1 MADKLIDAIKEVMDI
16 PDKDKVP
23 LKGKFY
29 TQVAQRVQ
37 SFRLNLGSEG
47 RIRTEVVENTDKKV
61 VVEATI
67 FVWYLDH
74 GWIEIANDFAE
85 EYRAQGPV
93 NKTSALE
100 NCVTSAIGRALSACG
115 LSGGEYASS
124 FEVDNAINNKPPAP
138 TPKPEPKAK
147 PKEQEKAKPK
157 AEPKAEPKAPE
168 AQKDDLGIVKDGLL
182 QLMYVHTTLEDLRD
196 FWSENKKN
204 LDRMQAEEAEMYA
217 EVLENFKT
225 QAEELGKLEEANNG

>member
-1 MADKLIDAIKEVMDI
+1 LINAIREVMEI
-16 PDKDKVP
+16 PDDDKVN
-23 LKGKFY
+23 LRGKFY

-47 RIRTEVVENTDKKV
+47 RIRTEVVENNDKKV

-67 FVWYLDH
+67 SVWYKDV
-74 GWIEIANDFAE
+74 GWVEVANDFAE

-100 NCVTSAIGRALSACG
+100 NACTSAIGRALSACG
-115 LSGGEYASS
+115 LSGNEYASS
-124 FEVDNAINNKPPAP
+124 FEVENAIHSKPSAP

-147 PKEQEKAKPK
+147 AKSPEKPK
-157 AEPKAEPKAPE
+157 AKEPEPEPE
-168 AQKDDLGIVKDGLL
+168 PEDDLGVVKKLL
-182 QLMYVHTTLEDLRD
+182 EEAMYIHPSVAELRD
-196 FWSENKKN
+196 FWSVNKKN
-204 LDRMQAEEAEMYA
+204 LDRMQAEEPDMYA
-217 EVLENFKT
+217 DVLKKFKT

>member
-1 MADKLIDAIKEVMDI
+1 MTDKLIDAIREVMDI

-37 SFRLNLGSEG
+37 SFRLNIGSEG
-47 RIRTEVVENTDKKV
+47 RIRTEIVENNDKKV

-67 FVWYLDH
+67 SVWYKDV
-74 GWIEIANDFAE
+74 GWVEVANDFAE

-100 NCVTSAIGRALSACG
+100 NCCTSAIGRALSACG

-124 FEVDNAINNKPPAP
+124 FEVDNAINSKPSAP

-147 PKEQEKAKPK
+147 AKAPEKPK
-157 AEPKAEPKAPE
+157 AKDPEPE
-168 AQKDDLGIVKDGLL
+168 DDLGVVKLG
-182 QLMYVHTTLEDLRD
+182 MEECMIMHPTLEELRD
-196 FWSENKKN
+196 YWNQNKKN
-204 LDRMQAEEAEMYA
+204 LDRMQAEEPEMHAELL
-217 EVLENFKT
+217 VKFKT
-225 QAEELGKLEEANNG
+225 QADELKKLEGANNG

>member
-1 MADKLIDAIKEVMDI
+1 MTDKLINAIQEVINI
-16 PDKDKVP
+16 PDGDKIEIR
-23 LKGKFY
+23 GKFY

-37 SFRLNLGSEG
+37 SFRLNVGSEG
-47 RIRTEVVENTDKKV
+47 RIRTEVIENNDKKV

-67 FVWYLDH
+67 SVWYKDT
-74 GWIEIANDFAE
+74 GWVEVANDFAE

-100 NCVTSAIGRALSACG
+100 NCCTSAIGRALSACG

-124 FEVDNAINNKPPAP
+124 FEVSNAINGKPSAP

-147 PKEQEKAKPK
+147 AKAPEKPK
-157 AEPKAEPKAPE
+157 AKEPEQE
-168 AQKDDLGIVKDGLL
+168 DDLGVVKQG
-182 QLMYVHTTLEDLRD
+182 MEEAMFMHPTLAELRD
-196 FWSENKKN
+196 FWSVNKKN
-204 LDRMQAEEAEMYA
+204 LDRMQAEEPEMHAE
-217 EVLENFKT
+217 LLGKFKT